1 MWDTL
6 RIFFGLGAALGGTA
20 AYILG
25 TAINAYNNSN
35 DSDDIPQQLINAE
48 KTLRYRLIPE
58 SFIAGKYNHTTFITT
73 N

>member
-35 DSDDIPQQLINAE
+35 NSDDITKQLIDAE
-48 KTLRYRLIPE
+48 RSLGYRLIPE